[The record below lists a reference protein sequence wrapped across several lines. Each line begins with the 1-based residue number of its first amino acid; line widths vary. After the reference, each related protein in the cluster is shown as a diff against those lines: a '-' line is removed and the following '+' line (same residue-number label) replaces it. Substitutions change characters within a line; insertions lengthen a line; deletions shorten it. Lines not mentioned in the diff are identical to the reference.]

1 MWRILLAICFLA
13 SIVQA
18 QDVPTADSS
27 RPDAPTQ
34 SPAITQPTPSAPQ
47 LLLRDGSP
55 VKSPPAPLQVTSYE
69 RHSQMRRDRDEE
81 FVVLLCRP
89 YGKLKECPVWNWG
102 SADGLVPVAL
112 EMKDVDGLTVRY
124 REGKEYVSHPEGAP
138 VRTSEGLDAF
148 RFKIRAAK
156 DFPLGAT
163 TLEGK
168 LTFQRIRDG
177 KLSAPETI
185 AVSIP
190 VTVVKHDTQVTESY
204 WAIDP
209 ARHTPLDVLGD
220 ALLVVVALPILVP
233 VLIGCGLQLCK

>member
-1 MWRILLAICFLA
+1 
-13 SIVQA
+13 
-18 QDVPTADSS
+18 
-27 RPDAPTQ
+27 
-34 SPAITQPTPSAPQ
+34 
-47 LLLRDGSP
+47 
-55 VKSPPAPLQVTSYE
+55 
-69 RHSQMRRDRDEE
+69 MRRDRDEE